1 MASCFTEKPPRVFS
15 LPPSGGQRGGQL
27 RARPCGHRGLQ
38 RPVSTLIASSGHA
51 TGWVATGDAAL
62 HLAGCTQRQG
72 SYPANELE
80 SNQVLRIV

>member
-1 MASCFTEKPPRVFS
+1 MSK
-15 LPPSGGQRGGQL
+15 
-27 RARPCGHRGLQ
+27 
-38 RPVSTLIASSGHA
+38 LIASSGHA